1 MPATFG
7 AVIAVIF
14 LSAISLLGVVAVAL
28 VAFVETGRREDPAAR
43 LGPPRSLATSA
54 GVLRPSCS

>member
-1 MPATFG
+1 
-7 AVIAVIF
+7 VIF